1 MRLFILFEVLLRA
14 NCLICMFYKAAIHML
29 ECFLF
34 LGARFDKLSDLRN
47 KDEFAKA
54 IWYAPRSRCFDE
66 INQ

>member
-1 MRLFILFEVLLRA
+1 
-14 NCLICMFYKAAIHML
+14 ML

-47 KDEFAKA
+47 KDEFAEA
-54 IWYAPRSRCFDE
+54 ERSVPRSLCFDE